1 MGAVWVEHL
10 AGIVIPNW

>member
-10 AGIVIPNW
+10 AGIVIPNR